1 MILHALFLALL
12 PHFSE
17 MILEPDPNDAN
28 ATILELDELWSNA
41 REKGEYILDLDC
53 FV

>member
-1 MILHALFLALL
+1 MAKKKTEHL
-12 PHFSE
+12 PELSE
-17 MILEPDPNDAN
+17 MLIELDPNDAS

-41 REKGEYILDLDC
+41 RKKGEYILDLDC